1 MQICQNLNNP
11 LTHILLYSAHL
22 FLFFL
27 LFFLCL
33 FQFRHF
39 AVSPF
44 SPFFL
49 FAARSFCFAVNQ
61 GRYVYSTTFFVS
73 LNATWQHWLAACLSA
88 AAPIVVA
95 VVAVV
100 VVAVGV
106 FCIQHFM
113 AIALGVLR
121 YLS

>member
-1 MQICQNLNNP
+1 MVALP
-11 LTHILLYSAHL
+11 FRR
-22 FLFFL
+22 FLGFFL
-27 LFFLCL
+27 
-33 FQFRHF
+33 
-39 AVSPF
+39 
-44 SPFFL
+44 
-49 FAARSFCFAVNQ
+49 AARSFCFAVNQ

-88 AAPIVVA
+88 AAPIVVT
-95 VVAVV
+95 VADV

>member
-33 FQFRHF
+33 FQFRRF

-44 SPFFL
+44 SRFF

-88 AAPIVVA
+88 AASIVGA

-100 VVAVGV
+100 VVAAVGV